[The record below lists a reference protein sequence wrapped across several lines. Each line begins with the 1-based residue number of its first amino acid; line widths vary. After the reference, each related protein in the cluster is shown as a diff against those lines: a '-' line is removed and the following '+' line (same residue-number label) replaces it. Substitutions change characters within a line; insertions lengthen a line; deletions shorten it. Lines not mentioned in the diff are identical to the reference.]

1 MIFNPDLIRGFSYF
15 SLDIGTYEWLNED
28 MEKRRVSVLVP
39 YKTYDGSVYLFMQK
53 RAKDRKRGGDMF
65 GFFGGGIEESETPE
79 EALLRESRE
88 ELDLIPSGFSLFK
101 KYDLPGTA
109 YFSDAELYLF
119 VLPVGDDF
127 ENRIDIKSEGQ
138 YARWFSREDYLKNK
152 ELIAGNLF
160 IMDELYDELEK

>member
-1 MIFNPDLIRGFSYF
+1 
-15 SLDIGTYEWLNED
+15 
-28 MEKRRVSVLVP
+28 
-39 YKTYDGSVYLFMQK
+39 
-53 RAKDRKRGGDMF
+53 MF